1 MYLSLFISA
10 FAAATILPAQSE
22 ALLAYQVSISPDAVV
37 QLVAIATL
45 GNVLGA
51 TFNWWLGRLTENLR
65 ATKWFPV
72 NQKTAPQSRAILWT
86 LWSLFFVVK
95 LGTNY
100 WRSNYGSRRNIARA
114 TFVLC
119 TASDCCKVRS
129 LCSCRGTCSL
139 SSLIVWMVAI
149 YIPFIIANCSVTA
162 PHQCRIY
169 RTYVA
174 V

>member
-1 MYLSLFISA
+1 VYLSLFISV

-72 NQKTAPQSRAILWT
+72 NEKQLHKAERFYGRYGRYSLLLSWVPIIGDPITVVAGILREPLLSFVLLVT
-86 LWSLFFVVK
+86 VAKCARYVFVVG
-95 LGTNY
+95 L
-100 WRSNYGSRRNIARA
+100 AA
-114 TFVLC
+114 FL
-119 TASDCCKVRS
+119 
-129 LCSCRGTCSL
+129 L
-139 SSLIVWMVAI
+139 
-149 YIPFIIANCSVTA
+149 
-162 PHQCRIY
+162 
-169 RTYVA
+169 
-174 V
+174 

>member
-65 ATKWFPV
+65 AKKWFPV
-72 NQKTAPQSRAILWT
+72 NEKQLQKAERFYGRYGRYSLLLSWVPIIGDPITIVAGILREPLLSFVLLVT
-86 LWSLFFVVK
+86 IAKCARYVFVVG
-95 LGTNY
+95 L
-100 WRSNYGSRRNIARA
+100 AA
-114 TFVLC
+114 FL
-119 TASDCCKVRS
+119 
-129 LCSCRGTCSL
+129 L
-139 SSLIVWMVAI
+139 
-149 YIPFIIANCSVTA
+149 
-162 PHQCRIY
+162 
-169 RTYVA
+169 
-174 V
+174 

>member
-72 NQKTAPQSRAILWT
+72 KEKQLHKAERFYGRYGRYSLLLSWVPIIGDPITVVAGILREPLLSFVLLVT
-86 LWSLFFVVK
+86 VAKCARYVFVVG
-95 LGTNY
+95 L
-100 WRSNYGSRRNIARA
+100 AA
-114 TFVLC
+114 FL
-119 TASDCCKVRS
+119 
-129 LCSCRGTCSL
+129 L
-139 SSLIVWMVAI
+139 
-149 YIPFIIANCSVTA
+149 
-162 PHQCRIY
+162 
-169 RTYVA
+169 
-174 V
+174 

>member
-65 ATKWFPV
+65 AKKWFPV
-72 NQKTAPQSRAILWT
+72 NEKQLHKAERFYGRYGRYSLLLSWVPIIGDPITVVAGILREPLLSFVLLVT
-86 LWSLFFVVK
+86 VAKCARYVFVVG
-95 LGTNY
+95 L
-100 WRSNYGSRRNIARA
+100 AA
-114 TFVLC
+114 FL
-119 TASDCCKVRS
+119 
-129 LCSCRGTCSL
+129 L
-139 SSLIVWMVAI
+139 
-149 YIPFIIANCSVTA
+149 
-162 PHQCRIY
+162 
-169 RTYVA
+169 
-174 V
+174 

>member
-37 QLVAIATL
+37 QLIAVATL

-72 NQKTAPQSRAILWT
+72 NEKQLQKAERFYGRYGRYSLLLSWVPIIGDPITIVAGILREPLLSFVLLVT
-86 LWSLFFVVK
+86 IAKCARYVFVVG
-95 LGTNY
+95 L
-100 WRSNYGSRRNIARA
+100 AA
-114 TFVLC
+114 FL
-119 TASDCCKVRS
+119 
-129 LCSCRGTCSL
+129 L
-139 SSLIVWMVAI
+139 
-149 YIPFIIANCSVTA
+149 
-162 PHQCRIY
+162 
-169 RTYVA
+169 
-174 V
+174 